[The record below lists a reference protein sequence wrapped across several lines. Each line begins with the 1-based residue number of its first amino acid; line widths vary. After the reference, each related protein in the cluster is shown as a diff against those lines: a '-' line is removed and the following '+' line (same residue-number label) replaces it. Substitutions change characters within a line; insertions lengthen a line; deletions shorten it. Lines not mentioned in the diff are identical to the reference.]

1 MIYIPCKEYVGPDIT
16 FRYPGGQSN
25 QEDLLERDNG
35 CHTTSLQMN
44 YCLKNAALIG
54 YTVAAMALICDPDNE
69 ADKMSL
75 RSWRSQ

>member
-1 MIYIPCKEYVGPDIT
+1 MVYIPGKEHVGPDIT
-16 FRYPGGQSN
+16 FGYPGGQSN

-44 YCLKNAALIG
+44 YCLKNSALIG
-54 YTVAAMALICDPDNE
+54 DTVAAMALICDPDNE